1 MILQKKSNIFSIISL
16 MLLVTVCLVR
26 GSGALHLASGVY
38 QSPFVAYTDTIPGSE
53 ISFQMVPIPGGEFL
67 MGSPE
72 GEIGRNEDEGPV
84 RKIRLSPFW
93 MGKFEITWDEF
104 DLFVYPEMN
113 RALLDGSSKTVE
125 LDGIS
130 QPTPPFVDM
139 SFGMGKKGFPA
150 INMTQYAALSY
161 CKWLT
166 EITGDFYRLP
176 TEAEWEYACRA
187 GIQSAYSFGD
197 SMDKLQDY
205 AWFYENSEDGYKKVG
220 TKKPN
225 AWGLHDMHGNVSE
238 WTLDG
243 YLSKYPS
250 EEGGTLMDPWVE
262 PKGLYPHAVRGGSW
276 DDDPEDLRSSVRLAS
291 NSNWKQRDPQIPK
304 SAWWMTDA
312 AFLGFR
318 VVRPLERPSPEKI
331 SQYFKDA
338 IPDL

>member
-1 MILQKKSNIFSIISL
+1 MIFQNGTYIFSI
-16 MLLVTVCLVR
+16 MLLLTVCFVR
-26 GSGALHLASGVY
+26 SLGSPDLASEVD

-72 GEIGRNEDEGPV
+72 GEPGRNEDEGPV
-84 RKIRLSPFW
+84 RKIHLSPFW

-113 RALLDGSSKTVE
+113 RTILDRSSNKME

-166 EITGDFYRLP
+166 AITGDFYRLP

-187 GIQSAYSFGD
+187 GTQTAYSFGD
-197 SMDKLQDY
+197 SKEKLEAY
-205 AWFYENSEDGYKKVG
+205 AWYYENSEDGYKKGG
-220 TKKPN
+220 TKEPN

-243 YLSKYPS
+243 YLSEYPS
-250 EEGGTLMDPWVE
+250 EEGKTLLDPWVE

-276 DDDPEDLRSSVRLAS
+276 DDDPEDLRSSARLAS
-291 NSNWKQRDPQIPK
+291 NPNWKQRDPQIPK
-304 SAWWMTDA
+304 SDWWMTDA

-318 VVRPLERPSPEKI
+318 VVRPLNRPSAEEI